1 MILRQIILSER
12 VEVALES
19 ARVTRDLPI
28 AELDQFMENF
38 ELASVGQHWD
48 VLACSPSFLIAH
60 EFFDVF
66 FFIEENDT

>member
-1 MILRQIILSER
+1 MILQQIFLSER

-28 AELDQFMENF
+28 AELDQFMEDF
-38 ELASVGQHWD
+38 ELVSVGQYWD
-48 VLACSPSFLIAH
+48 VLACSESFLITH

-66 FFIEENDT
+66 FFVEENDT